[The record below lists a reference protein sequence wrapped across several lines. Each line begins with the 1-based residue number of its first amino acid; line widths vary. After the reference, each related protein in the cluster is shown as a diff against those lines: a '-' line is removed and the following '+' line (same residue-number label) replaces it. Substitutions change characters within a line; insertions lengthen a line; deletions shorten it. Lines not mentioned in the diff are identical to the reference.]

1 MAHQVGKESRA
12 QAPGFVWEP
21 YARRCR
27 GLAGILMQVVLKSSM
42 AGHKSKIQGT
52 GKLRIKAAR
61 H

>member
-27 GLAGILMQVVLKSSM
+27 GVAGIHVGIDASSPQVIH
-42 AGHKSKIQGT
+42 GRTQ
-52 GKLRIKAAR
+52 IKNPGYR
-61 H
+61 QVEN

>member
-27 GLAGILMQVVLKSSM
+27 GPAGIHVGIYASSLHVIH
-42 AGHKSKIQGT
+42 GGT
-52 GKLRIKAAR
+52 QIKNPGYRQAES
-61 H
+61 